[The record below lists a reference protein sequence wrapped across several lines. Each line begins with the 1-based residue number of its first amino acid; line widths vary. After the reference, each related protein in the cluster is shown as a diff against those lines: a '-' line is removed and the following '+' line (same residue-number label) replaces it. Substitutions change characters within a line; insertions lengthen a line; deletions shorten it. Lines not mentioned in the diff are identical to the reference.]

1 MNLHP
6 FKLSRNILKSV
17 MYVQSSGFAHETN
30 CFKRLSLSSLW
41 LLRRKKTRFWG
52 DYINNSDHCE
62 STTSGIVFYSR
73 LQFDRYWLQI
83 CHYDPFFFSTHQSV
97 ITLKTHVFRV
107 LVKFMSTL
115 PQVSKQNFSNCCFYF
130 SELGCLSIN
139 IVSVMFVFSV
149 HKTGAWTAW
158 DQNWE
163 NGELATLW
171 YDYDKFVSNDAHL
184 TT

>member
-1 MNLHP
+1 
-6 FKLSRNILKSV
+6 
-17 MYVQSSGFAHETN
+17 
-30 CFKRLSLSSLW
+30 
-41 LLRRKKTRFWG
+41 
-52 DYINNSDHCE
+52 
-62 STTSGIVFYSR
+62 
-73 LQFDRYWLQI
+73 
-83 CHYDPFFFSTHQSV
+83 
-97 ITLKTHVFRV
+97 
-107 LVKFMSTL
+107 MSTL

-149 HKTGAWTAW
+149 HKTVAWTAW

-184 TT
+184 KFLQCIT